1 MDVKNEIFSDHM
13 PLVVKVEFCVPLDA
27 QDFVGQLLPK
37 LRWMDNCAH
46 RYATNLDEIL
56 HRTAARDVLS
66 VEYLIDCTVN
76 AANFMQT
83 RHSNTFTRKQPWFN
97 HECESARKYVMK
109 LLEQVV
115 KNATLRTKKLYHEA
129 NAQYKFLCKETRTR
143 YYRNLETA
151 LNIANNSK
159 SLWDLVRKIN
169 GTSQSKVIK
178 VDVQA
183 LAAHFERI
191 LCRNMPIM
199 QHHFAWPYTTILE
212 MDREIEVVEVT
223 DAIARCKVRKT
234 PGEDRVPAEFF
245 KNASPLF
252 ISQLTTTFNKIFAT
266 ANVPDSF
273 RKNVIYPIFKKGNA
287 LEPENYRGI
296 SFINAV
302 AKVFTSV
309 ILARLT
315 KWVKMHDILG
325 EHQAG
330 FREGYSTVDSIFAL
344 TAIANHHLAQKK
356 KMYAFF
362 VDFKAAFDTIDRNS
376 LYLKLSNL
384 GVSTK
389 MINIVKSLYCQN
401 KTTVWDGK
409 QLSKWFTT
417 NLGVKQ
423 GCLLSPL
430 LFSLYV
436 DDIMSILPG
445 GVKMGTERIK
455 VLMYA
460 DDMVLLADSPSG
472 MQSMID
478 ALYEYCRTWSLE
490 INTQKSKI
498 LVIRESRGRRAR
510 ADIWTLNG
518 EELEIVTNYFKDG
531 IDAQA
536 ISLIFRARTEVLR
549 LSYVPHSSLD
559 SRCTLCST
567 GEAEDTAHFIAR
579 CPMLSE
585 LRVLHF
591 GQTRL
596 NTTEINNFL
605 NGSDWGS
612 LIAYLRDATRYR
624 QFIMDS

>member
-1 MDVKNEIFSDHM
+1 MSSKNTRTL
-13 PLVVKVEFCVPLDA
+13 PLSTD
-27 QDFVGQLLPK
+27 QLLLTSAMQSTQPEK
-37 LRWMDNCAH
+37 RKRPDVSPDN
-46 RYATNLDEIL
+46 
-56 HRTAARDVLS
+56 
-66 VEYLIDCTVN
+66 
-76 AANFMQT
+76 
-83 RHSNTFTRKQPWFN
+83 
-97 HECESARKYVMK
+97 
-109 LLEQVV
+109 
-115 KNATLRTKKLYHEA
+115 TLQNIMGA
-129 NAQYKFLCKETRTR
+129 IQQISD
-143 YYRNLETA
+143 RNLETA

-191 LCRNMPIM
+191 LCRNMPIL
-199 QHHFAWPYTTILE
+199 QHHFALPYTTILE

-223 DAIARCKVRKT
+223 DAIARCKVRKA
-234 PGEDRVPAEFF
+234 PGEDRVSAEFF

-252 ISQLTTTFNKIFAT
+252 ISQVTTTFNKIFAT

-273 RKNVIYPIFKKGNA
+273 RKNVINPIFKKGNA

-315 KWVKMHDILG
+315 KWLKVNDILG

-330 FREGYSTVDSIFAL
+330 FREGYSTVDSIFSL

-356 KMYAFF
+356 KMHAFF

-384 GVSTK
+384 
-389 MINIVKSLYCQN
+389 
-401 KTTVWDGK
+401 
-409 QLSKWFTT
+409 
-417 NLGVKQ
+417 
-423 GCLLSPL
+423 
-430 LFSLYV
+430 
-436 DDIMSILPG
+436 
-445 GVKMGTERIK
+445 
-455 VLMYA
+455 A
-460 DDMVLLADSPSG
+460 
-472 MQSMID
+472 
-478 ALYEYCRTWSLE
+478 
-490 INTQKSKI
+490 
-498 LVIRESRGRRAR
+498 
-510 ADIWTLNG
+510 
-518 EELEIVTNYFKDG
+518 NYFKDG

-596 NTTEINNFL
+596 NTTEINDFL

-612 LIAYLRDATRYR
+612 LVAYLRDATRYR

>member
-1 MDVKNEIFSDHM
+1 MSSKNTRTL
-13 PLVVKVEFCVPLDA
+13 PLSTD
-27 QDFVGQLLPK
+27 QLLLTPAMQTTQPEKRKRPDVSPDNTLQNIMGAIQQMSDRFEHQLSSLSNTLATKEDIGALKTQIGGVTEKIENLQQENQELKAELEKIK
-37 LRWMDNCAH
+37 LER
-46 RYATNLDEIL
+46 
-56 HRTAARDVLS
+56 ARDRIELNRL
-66 VEYLIDCTVN
+66 VEHNKSKSLI
-76 AANFMQT
+76 
-83 RHSNTFTRKQPWFN
+83 
-97 HECESARKYVMK
+97 YK
-109 LLEQVV
+109 L
-115 KNATLRTKKLYHEA
+115 
-129 NAQYKFLCKETRTR
+129 LCKETRTR

-199 QHHFAWPYTTILE
+199 QHHFALPYTTILE